1 VKSEKL
7 KKQQKTLSIFFNL
20 LLVTFLLLFA
30 LCPLLSA
37 EMRDRVVA
45 FVDNIAITLSE
56 LEETYTKTQKVTPG
70 ITKDEVFNTMINRVL
85 LLREAKKLKLEA
97 HSENEM
103 LRDYLD
109 LKIRPFIRIKEEE
122 LIDFYEKHIRDFY
135 GQEFEQVREKI
146 ETYLTEKEM
155 NEHVKMHIN
164 ELRGKAYIKLQL
176 K

>member
-1 VKSEKL
+1 
-7 KKQQKTLSIFFNL
+7 
-20 LLVTFLLLFA
+20 
-30 LCPLLSA
+30 
-37 EMRDRVVA
+37 M
-45 FVDNIAITLSE
+45 DNIAITLSE

>member
-20 LLVTFLLLFA
+20 LLVIFLLLFI

-37 EMRDRVVA
+37 EIRDRVVA
-45 FVDNIAITLSE
+45 SVDNTAITLSE
-56 LEETYTKTQKVTPG
+56 LEEIDTKTQKVTPG
-70 ITKDEVFNTMINRVL
+70 VIKDEVLNTMINRVL
-85 LLREAKKLKLEA
+85 LLREAKKLKLDA
-97 HSENEM
+97 HSEDEM

-122 LIDFYEKHIRDFY
+122 LTDFYEKHIRDFY
-135 GQEFEQVREKI
+135 GQDFEQVREKI

-164 ELRGKAYIKLQL
+164 ELRGKTYIKLQL